1 MNCRHC
7 GQQLHT
13 KCLDL
18 GSSPPSNAYLDETEL
33 RKAEATFPLKL
44 MVCDNCWL
52 VQTEDFFDANDLFTP
67 NYAYISSVSGTWLKH
82 VETYATEIISELS
95 LTHANFVVEVASNDG
110 HLLQH
115 FQSAGIPC
123 LGVEPTKLAA
133 DLAESQ
139 GIDVKREF
147 FGASASETI
156 VNEYSQAHLIIG
168 NNVLA
173 HVPDIND
180 FAKGLKRLLRSGG
193 VITLEFPHVMRLIE
207 GTQFD
212 TVYHEHFSYLSLW
225 TVIRI
230 LQAAELRVWRVKE
243 LPTHGGSLRVYACHE
258 SDTREEESSVAEL
271 LDEEKRRGLRTL
283 QPYLD
288 FQKRTDALRDEALA
302 FLKNLKTLGKSVAGY
317 GAAAKGNTFLNFADI
332 KSDLIRFVCDA
343 SGYKQG
349 KYLPGS
355 HIPVVSPQKL
365 HDDPPDYLVVL
376 PWNLLEEVAALR
388 GSKISRSTKLVT
400 FIPELRLL

>member
-1 MNCRHC
+1 M
-7 GQQLHT
+7 
-13 KCLDL
+13 
-18 GSSPPSNAYLDETEL
+18 
-33 RKAEATFPLKL
+33 
-44 MVCDNCWL
+44 
-52 VQTEDFFDANDLFTP
+52 
-67 NYAYISSVSGTWLKH
+67 
-82 VETYATEIISELS
+82 
-95 LTHANFVVEVASNDG
+95 
-110 HLLQH
+110 
-115 FQSAGIPC
+115 
-123 LGVEPTKLAA
+123 
-133 DLAESQ
+133 
-139 GIDVKREF
+139 
-147 FGASASETI
+147 
-156 VNEYSQAHLIIG
+156 
-168 NNVLA
+168 
-173 HVPDIND
+173 
-180 FAKGLKRLLRSGG
+180 
-193 VITLEFPHVMRLIE
+193 
-207 GTQFD
+207 
-212 TVYHEHFSYLSLW
+212 
-225 TVIRI
+225 
-230 LQAAELRVWRVKE
+230 WRVKE